1 MQDSEPM
8 KKQILIAT
16 TNRPKAGELVEMLGG
31 VGAGVQWLSL
41 NDFANVPEVV
51 EDGAT
56 FEQNARKKALG
67 YARATGVWTIADDSG
82 LVIDALDGAPGVM
95 SARFSGEPPKGVDR
109 RILDH
114 RNMAKVLTLMEGV
127 PPEKRTARFV
137 CNICLAGPKEILAQ
151 TEGKLEGLIATEEAG
166 TNGFGYDPVFFLPEL
181 NSTVAQLTSARKNEI
196 SHRGRAIKKLHPLLE
211 ALLTNL

>member
-1 MQDSEPM
+1 MD
-8 KKQILIAT
+8 KQILIAT
-16 TNRPKAGELVEMLGG
+16 TNRGKAGELVEMLGG

-56 FEQNARKKALG
+56 FEENARKKALG
-67 YARATGVWTIADDSG
+67 YAAATGVWTIADDSG

-95 SARFSGEPPKGVDR
+95 SARFSGEPPKGSDR

-114 RNMAKVLTLMEGV
+114 RNMAKVLKLMEGV
-127 PPEKRTARFV
+127 PAEKRSARFV
-137 CNICLAGPKEILAQ
+137 CNICLAAPDDVLAQ

-166 TNGFGYDPVFFLPEL
+166 TNGFGYDPIFFVPAL
-181 NSTVAQLTSARKNEI
+181 NSTAAQLTSAEKNEI
-196 SHRGRAIKKLHPLLE
+196 SHRGRAIKEIEPLLK
-211 ALLTNL
+211 ALLTSL

>member
-1 MQDSEPM
+1 M

-16 TNRPKAGELVEMLGG
+16 TNRGKAGELVEILGADGG

-41 NDFANVPEVV
+41 NDFADVPEVV

-67 YARATGVWTIADDSG
+67 YAAATGVWTIADDSG

-95 SARFSGEPPKGVDR
+95 SARFSGEPPKGADR
-109 RILDH
+109 RLLDH
-114 RNMAKVLTLMEGV
+114 RNMTKVLKLMEGV
-127 PPEKRTARFV
+127 PAEKRTARFV
-137 CNICLAGPKEILAQ
+137 CNICLAAPKDILAQ

-166 TNGFGYDPVFFLPEL
+166 ANGFGYDPIFFVPGL
-181 NSTVAQLTSARKNEI
+181 NSTAAQLTSAKKNEI
-196 SHRGRAIKKLHPLLE
+196 SHRGQAIKEVKPLLQ
-211 ALLTNL
+211 ALLTNR